1 MLSLAALALLPEIYL
16 NGDCNQNSAQIRP
29 IIFFQTFLPGS
40 ISERK
45 VKFSYGGS
53 GIQTMYYAQ
62 HADGQPTY
70 QAPPVYLA
78 PPVSRAPSL
87 YGSHPQF
94 HSQGSMPKQVI
105 YSSGPSA
112 ATAPMNGMMRRPP
125 APPSAGSVV
134 ITSDGIVVQDFEGS
148 QNLLIDVASYRPQD
162 QKPFQRVDI
171 VNVKA
176 SKILII
182 NGFNGLAFSLER
194 CSDLTVLIDQP
205 PGADAA
211 TLKLSGV
218 RHSQVVLC
226 GMVPEATLTRCINV
240 SIMGV
245 RASLLAPLKT
255 SNSFG
260 IELHAL
266 DSAPGAVV
274 TPEDIL
280 AASADCEVVLVPDG
294 VAQVQQSDFGWHR
307 YQHQLP
313 QTGVGLLLDSPALGA
328 PLSVIDVVP
337 GVLPVC
343 WWARVMR
350 FEL

>member
-1 MLSLAALALLPEIYL
+1 
-16 NGDCNQNSAQIRP
+16 
-29 IIFFQTFLPGS
+29 
-40 ISERK
+40 
-45 VKFSYGGS
+45 
-53 GIQTMYYAQ
+53 
-62 HADGQPTY
+62 
-70 QAPPVYLA
+70 
-78 PPVSRAPSL
+78 
-87 YGSHPQF
+87 
-94 HSQGSMPKQVI
+94 
-105 YSSGPSA
+105 
-112 ATAPMNGMMRRPP
+112 MNRRSRPP

>member
-1 MLSLAALALLPEIYL
+1 
-16 NGDCNQNSAQIRP
+16 
-29 IIFFQTFLPGS
+29 
-40 ISERK
+40 
-45 VKFSYGGS
+45 
-53 GIQTMYYAQ
+53 MYYAQ

-94 HSQGSMPKQVI
+94 YSQGSMPSQVI
-105 YSSGPSA
+105 YSSGPSEA
-112 ATAPMNGMMRRPP
+112 ITPMNGMMRRPP
-125 APPSAGSVV
+125 APPSPGSVV
-134 ITSDGIVVQDFEGS
+134 ITSDGIVVQDFQGA

-162 QKPFQRVDI
+162 QQPFQRVDI

-211 TLKLSGV
+211 ALKLCGV

-226 GMVPEATLTRCINV
+226 GIVPEANLTRCINV

-313 QTGVGLLLDSPALGA
+313 QTGVGLLLDSPTVGA

-337 GVLPVC
+337 GVLSVFG
-343 WWARVMR
+343 WRV
-350 FEL
+350 FQL